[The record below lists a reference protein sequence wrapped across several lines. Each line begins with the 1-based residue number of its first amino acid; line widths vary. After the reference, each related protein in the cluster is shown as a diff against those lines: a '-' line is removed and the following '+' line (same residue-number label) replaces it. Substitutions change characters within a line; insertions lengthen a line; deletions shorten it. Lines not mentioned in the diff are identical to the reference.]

1 MLGSLEHR
9 ICPRTLVKATQEVN
23 TLGTG
28 VATAFAG
35 SRVLFEG
42 TVEP

>member
-28 VATAFAG
+28 VETAFVG
-35 SRVLFEG
+35 SQVLFKG
-42 TVEP
+42 TVTP